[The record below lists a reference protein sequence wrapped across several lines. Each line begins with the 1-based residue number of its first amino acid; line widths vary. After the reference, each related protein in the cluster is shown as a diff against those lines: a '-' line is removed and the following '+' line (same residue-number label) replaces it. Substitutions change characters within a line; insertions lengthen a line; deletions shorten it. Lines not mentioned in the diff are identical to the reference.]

1 MNPTEK
7 SGEKHD
13 LEADEKP
20 KISPA
25 DRTFLVVV
33 DNSEELKAALRFAC
47 RRVVRAGG
55 TIALFHAVPQS
66 EFHHFATIGELMDQE
81 ARTEA
86 ERLLQQV
93 AAEVH
98 RQTGQFPSLYI
109 RQGDPLDQLL
119 EVLDEEPA
127 ISVLVLG
134 AGTGNEGPGL
144 IVSALSGKLA
154 GKIRIP
160 VTIVPGNLSDER
172 IDALT

>member
-1 MNPTEK
+1 
-7 SGEKHD
+7 
-13 LEADEKP
+13 
-20 KISPA
+20 
-25 DRTFLVVV
+25 
-33 DNSEELKAALRFAC
+33 
-47 RRVVRAGG
+47 
-55 TIALFHAVPQS
+55 
-66 EFHHFATIGELMDQE
+66 MDQE

-86 ERLLQQV
+86 ERLLQQI

-119 EVLDEEPA
+119 QVLDEEPA

-134 AGTGNEGPGL
+134 AGTGSEGPGL

-154 GKIRIP
+154 GKISIP